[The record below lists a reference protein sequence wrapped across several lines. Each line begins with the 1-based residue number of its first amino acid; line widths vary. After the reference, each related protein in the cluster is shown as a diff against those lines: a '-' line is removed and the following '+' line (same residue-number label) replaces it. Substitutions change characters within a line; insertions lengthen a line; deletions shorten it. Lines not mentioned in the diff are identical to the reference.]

1 MVELVDT
8 QDLKSCEPKKFVRVR
23 FPPEAQHYRSLKI
36 KEKYNMEILSFI
48 LGMSI
53 VVVIAVAVVAVMAF
67 VKVSKHNKEID
78 NLHQVIGREL
88 DNQNRDRDTIV
99 NDIYRT
105 MDSRLDKLESKIQSR
120 KA

>member
-1 MVELVDT
+1 MD
-8 QDLKSCEPKKFVRVR
+8 
-23 FPPEAQHYRSLKI
+23 
-36 KEKYNMEILSFI
+36 ILSFI

-78 NLHQVIGREL
+78 TLHQILGREL
-88 DNQNRDRDTIV
+88 DNQTRER
-99 NDIYRT
+99 NDVVQEIFRT
-105 MDSRLDKLESKIQSR
+105 MDSRLDKLESKLVSR